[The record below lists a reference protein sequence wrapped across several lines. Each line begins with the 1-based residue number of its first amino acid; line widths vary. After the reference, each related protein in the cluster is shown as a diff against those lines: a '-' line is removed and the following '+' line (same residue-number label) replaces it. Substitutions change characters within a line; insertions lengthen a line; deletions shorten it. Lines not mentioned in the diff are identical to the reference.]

1 MKYDI
6 QFTNNKPA
14 IRFATG
20 YTVRVDNLLAK
31 GDTNTKLA
39 KSAGQGFITR
49 GLSLSPHKFSGIGNV
64 CPFASPGCRPPFC
77 LFGQGRAAAWN
88 RTDMLSP
95 IAYARIA
102 RNLLWHLER
111 EWFLNRLHREL
122 NNLERLAI
130 MRDMV
135 ACCRLN
141 MFSDIPWERFG
152 VVQEH
157 PNTVFY
163 DYSKHPTRYGLVA
176 DNYWVTFSRS
186 EINHDIALNV
196 LADGGNVA
204 VVFANSRFKS
214 PRQAKKWTLPSRW
227 HGYQVLDGD
236 STDLRFTDTRG
247 RKHGRV
253 IGLKL
258 KSARTAG
265 WHDAVDSG
273 FPVLVN

>member
-1 MKYDI
+1 MEYDI

-31 GDTNTKLA
+31 GDSNTKLA
-39 KSAGQGFITR
+39 KSAGMGFLTR
-49 GLSLSPHKFSGIGNV
+49 GLSLAPHQSTMGNV
-64 CPFASPGCRPPFC
+64 CPHASPGCIAAC

-111 EWFLNRLHREL
+111 DWFLDRLHREL

-130 MRDMV
+130 MREMI

-157 PNTVFY
+157 PDTVFY
-163 DYSKHPTRYGLVA
+163 DYSKWPTRYGLMA

-186 EINHDIALNV
+186 EINQDIALNV
-196 LADGGNVA
+196 LADAGNVA
-204 VVFANSRFKS
+204 VVFADSRFKS

-265 WHDAVDSG
+265 WHDAVNSG

>member
-1 MKYDI
+1 
-6 QFTNNKPA
+6 
-14 IRFATG
+14 
-20 YTVRVDNLLAK
+20 
-31 GDTNTKLA
+31 
-39 KSAGQGFITR
+39 
-49 GLSLSPHKFSGIGNV
+49 
-64 CPFASPGCRPPFC
+64 
-77 LFGQGRAAAWN
+77 
-88 RTDMLSP
+88 MLSP

-111 EWFLNRLHREL
+111 DWFLDRLHREL

-130 MRDMV
+130 MRDMI

-157 PNTVFY
+157 PGITFY
-163 DYSKHPTRYGLVA
+163 DYSKNPKRYGLMA
-176 DNYWVTFSRS
+176 ENYWITFSRS
-186 EINHDIALNV
+186 ETNHDIALDV
-196 LADGGNVA
+196 LADAGNVA
-204 VVFANSRFKS
+204 VVFADSRFKS
-214 PRQAKKWTLPSRW
+214 PRQAKQWTLPSRW

-265 WHDAVDSG
+265 WFDAVDSG

>member
-6 QFTNNKPA
+6 QFTNNKPV

-31 GDTNTKLA
+31 GDSNTKLA
-39 KSAGQGFITR
+39 KSAGMGFITR
-49 GLSLSPHKFSGIGNV
+49 GLSLAPHRSTIGNV
-64 CPFASPGCRPPFC
+64 CPHASPGCIAAC

-122 NNLERLAI
+122 DNLEKLASLQGLTP
-130 MRDMV
+130 
-135 ACCRLN
+135 CCRLN

-157 PNTVFY
+157 SGITFY
-163 DYSKHPTRYGLVA
+163 DYSKWPTRYGMMA
-176 DNYWVTFSRS
+176 SNYWVLPIVDLNR
-186 EINHDIALNV
+186 HD
-196 LADGGNVA
+196 
-204 VVFANSRFKS
+204 
-214 PRQAKKWTLPSRW
+214 
-227 HGYQVLDGD
+227 
-236 STDLRFTDTRG
+236 
-247 RKHGRV
+247 
-253 IGLKL
+253 KL
-258 KSARTAG
+258 SNG
-265 WHDAVDSG
+265 HC
-273 FPVLVN
+273 LVNGTVIKYLTVIQPTSVSPILAAASTAALSVSSLNQRVQLAGLMR